1 MVHSIKMGKF
11 GIGWGGSKKKN
22 ECSGFNTTTNT
33 DNYFGIGW
41 GGSKKRFL

>member
-1 MVHSIKMGKF
+1 MNHSIKMTKF
-11 GIGWGGSKKKN
+11 GIGWGGTKKKN